1 MKKIISI
8 IIISVIAFGCDDRLD
23 ELNTDKKNPAQVPAS
38 SLFSNGL
45 KNGFDI
51 LNSINV
57 NENVFNLYVQYFTTT
72 TYPEETR
79 YNLTSRTIPEN
90 FWFSIYVDALSDL
103 NEAKNLINSDL
114 ENEPTNPEELTN
126 QIAIINIFE
135 AYLYHTLVDVFGN
148 VPYSEALDPDNIT
161 PVYDDAQA
169 IYDEI
174 IMKINTALSNLD
186 ESQPAFGATQDILYH
201 DDLSKWMKFAN
212 TLKLRIGMRYADVDP
227 NRSTSL
233 VNEALSAGIF
243 ESNADNASLEYL
255 SAAPNT
261 NPVYEDL
268 VLSGRQDFILAET
281 VGDVLNSLQDPRIT
295 AFATPVAFGYRTDDN
310 NNRLDSTI
318 VDSPGYFIV
327 WDAVNGSDS
336 LSWQQGTFTISASDA
351 NLNPRVF
358 RGGLIGEN
366 NSFVTHAK
374 VGPALYADPSLPGTI
389 MSYSEVEFLLAE
401 AVERGGYNV
410 SGTAEE
416 HYNAGIEASFDQWGV
431 NGYEDYISQLEVAY
445 ATADGD
451 WRNKIGRQLWIALY
465 DMGVESWNSWKRL
478 NHDTLK
484 PLEGDTEVTVPLR
497 LTYPLIEDQLNGD
510 NVAAASQ
517 AIGGDEKYTRIFWDV
532 N

>member
-8 IIISVIAFGCDDRLD
+8 LILVVFAFACDDRLD
-23 ELNTDKKNPAQVPAS
+23 DLNTDKKNPEVVPAS

-90 FWFSIYVDALSDL
+90 FWFAIYVDALSDM
-103 NEAKNLINSDL
+103 NEAKKLINEDL
-114 ENEPTNPEELTN
+114 NNEPLNPEELTN
-126 QIAIINIFE
+126 QIAVINIFE
-135 AYLYHTLVDVFGN
+135 AYMYHTLVDVFGN
-148 VPYSEALDPDNIT
+148 VPFTEALDPENIT
-161 PVYDDAQA
+161 PVYDDAEA
-169 IYDEI
+169 VYDAVLS
-174 IMKINTALSNLD
+174 KINTALGNLD
-186 ESQPAFGATQDILYH
+186 ESNPAFGSTQDILYH

-212 TLKLRIGMRYADVDP
+212 TLKLRIGMRYADLNP
-227 NRSTSL
+227 SRSVSL
-233 VNEALSAGIF
+233 VNEALAAGVF
-243 ESNADNASLEYL
+243 ESNEDNAALQYL
-255 SAAPNT
+255 NVAPNT

-281 VGDVLNSLQDPRIT
+281 VSNLLSSLQDPRIT
-295 AFATPVAFGYRTDDN
+295 EYATPVAFGYKTDDDN
-310 NNRLDSTI
+310 NKLDSTI
-318 VDSPGYFIV
+318 VDSPGYYIL
-327 WDAVNGSDS
+327 WEAVDGSDS
-336 LSWQQGTFTISASDA
+336 LTWREGTFTISAADA
-351 NLNPRVF
+351 DRNPRVY

-366 NSFVTHAK
+366 NSYVTHAK
-374 VGPALYADPSLPGTI
+374 VGPSLYADPSLPGTI
-389 MSYSEVEFLLAE
+389 MSYAEVEFLLAE

-431 NGYEDYISQLEVAY
+431 EGFEDYIVQPDVAY
-445 ATADGD
+445 TTAEGD
-451 WRNKIGRQLWIALY
+451 WRNKIGRQLYLALY

-478 NHDTLK
+478 DHDVLQ
-484 PLEGDTEVTVPLR
+484 PLYGDAEVTVPVR
-497 LTYPLIEDQLNGD
+497 LTYPLIEDQLNGE
-510 NVAAASQ
+510 NVSAASQ
-517 AIGGDEKYTRIFWDV
+517 AIGGDEKDTRIFWDV